1 VDAVGAGGADVVA
14 VHIMEASAQESVV
27 ARESTVILVT
37 DVDDRATLAD
47 KEARERVSRLVA
59 ESVMPLASAQEVVES
74 FTQSVALLE
83 GALAELR
90 QA

>member
-1 VDAVGAGGADVVA
+1 
-14 VHIMEASAQESVV
+14 V